1 MIATDIRLTDEQ
13 QAALDYCADSPHNVV
28 TLGGF
33 GGTGKST
40 LVAQLIKRL
49 PSFAVCAYTGKAA
62 NVLRRKGIAGASTI
76 HSLIYKPVDLGDGD
90 VHFELRGEEEM
101 TCCGFIVDEASMVS
115 REVDRDLQS
124 FGMPIIYVGDHG
136 QLEPISAAGTEP
148 FNLMSSPHVTLETIH
163 RNAGPIAWFAEHL
176 RRGGSA
182 MGWRQPDGTED
193 VVDVLR
199 AQDMH
204 KVDIA
209 GADQIVCAYN
219 KTRCEINAAV
229 RECLGLPTG
238 TPSVGDRVIC
248 LQNDRELGLFNGM
261 QGRITAIDPKRRLLS
276 FADEDDRPHT
286 SIRYSPEAFGAE
298 RTPKRASG
306 IIPFDW
312 AYCVTCHKMQGS
324 EADDVLV
331 LEQTCAAWD
340 MRRWCYT
347 AASRAKRRLTW
358 IVP

>member
-1 MIATDIRLTDEQ
+1 MTAEQ
-13 QAALDYCADSPHNVV
+13 LAAVDYLIVSNKQVR
-28 TLGGF
+28 TMGGLA
-33 GGTGKST
+33 GTGKST
-40 LVAQLIKRL
+40 IVAEVVRRK

-62 NVLRRKGIAGASTI
+62 QVLRSKGVNATTI
-76 HSLIYKPVDLGDGD
+76 HSLIYQVVMGEDGPVDP
-90 VHFELRGEEEM
+90 VEFELRSNLDCDG
-101 TCCGFIVDEASMVS
+101 IVVDEASMVPKAIH
-115 REVDRDLQS
+115 EDLLS
-124 FGMPIIYVGDHG
+124 FGVPLVYVGDHG
-136 QLEPISAAGTEP
+136 QLEPVGGDDAG
-148 FNLMSSPHVTLETIH
+148 LMADPDVTLETIH

-204 KVDIA
+204 KVDIT

-238 TPSVGDRVIC
+238 EPAVGDRVIC
-248 LQNDRELGLFNGM
+248 LQNDRERGLFNGM
-261 QGRITAIDPKRRLLS
+261 QGRITAIDHRRRLLS

-324 EADDVLV
+324 ETDDVLV
-331 LEQTCAAWD
+331 LEQRCDLWSHA
-340 MRRWCYT
+340 RWAYT

-358 IVP
+358 VLP